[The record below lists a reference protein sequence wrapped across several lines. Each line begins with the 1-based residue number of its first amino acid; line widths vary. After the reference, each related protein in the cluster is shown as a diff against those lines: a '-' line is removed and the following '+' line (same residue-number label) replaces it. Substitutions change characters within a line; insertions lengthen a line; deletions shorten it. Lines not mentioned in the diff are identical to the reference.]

1 VNEESLEPTAV
12 DADYLDHTAQGEVIF
27 FPGLLPVS
35 VLSGFLTRSF
45 GELRYVTALAW
56 LP

>member
-1 VNEESLEPTAV
+1 MNEESLEPTAV